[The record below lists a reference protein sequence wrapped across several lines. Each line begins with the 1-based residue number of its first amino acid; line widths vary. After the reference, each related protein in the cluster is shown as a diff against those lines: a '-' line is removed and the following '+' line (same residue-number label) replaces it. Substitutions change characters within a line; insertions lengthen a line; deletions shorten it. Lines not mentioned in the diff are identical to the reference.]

1 MRTESKDIPRSRIRA
16 WVLDQQSNYAKV
28 IIVKPRDFKQ
38 WLEVIE
44 RQRETVEMFLI
55 ESGYTIVNDEDGK
68 P

>member
-16 WVLDQQSNYAKV
+16 WVLNQQTNHARV

-44 RQRETVEMFLI
+44 RQRIVVERFLT

-68 P
+68 Q